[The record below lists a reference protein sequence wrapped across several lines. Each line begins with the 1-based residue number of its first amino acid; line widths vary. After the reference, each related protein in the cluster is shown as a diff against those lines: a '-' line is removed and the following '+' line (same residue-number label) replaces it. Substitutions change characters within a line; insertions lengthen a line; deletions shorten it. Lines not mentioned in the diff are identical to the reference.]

1 MPSIPRSCPSPRRC
15 VECDLQGGC
24 GMNTP
29 PICGYC
35 DCSTEIKT
43 GQSVYPHRQDLY
55 ELNFWVCP
63 NCGAYTGC
71 HKKGARVS
79 QNKGI
84 VISDGT
90 LPLGVPANAVLRK
103 LRMKAH
109 SLFDPVWKNGR
120 IRRKEAYARMAA
132 HLGIPRDECHISH
145 FDERKIKRFIDAV
158 PIVFPDE
165 RAGI

>member
-1 MPSIPRSCPSPRRC
+1 MS
-15 VECDLQGGC
+15 
-24 GMNTP
+24 TP

-35 DCSTEIKT
+35 NMQTEIKT
-43 GQSVYPHRQDLY
+43 GQSVYPHRRDLY

-79 QNKGI
+79 QNGEI

-90 LPLGVPANAVLRK
+90 LPLGIPANAGLRK

-109 SLFDPVWKNGR
+109 SLFDPVWRNGR

-132 HLGIPRDECHISH
+132 HLGITRDECHISH

-158 PIVFPDE
+158 PIDFPDE